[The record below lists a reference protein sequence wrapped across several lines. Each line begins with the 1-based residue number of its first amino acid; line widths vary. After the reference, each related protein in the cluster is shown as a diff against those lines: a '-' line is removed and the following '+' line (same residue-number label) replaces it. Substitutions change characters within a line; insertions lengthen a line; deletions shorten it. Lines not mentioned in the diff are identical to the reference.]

1 MGRLAIVVTA
11 LSVLVVFSG
20 CKSADWEKRYLKKEE
35 ENRALKEAFDLQNER
50 IAEKDAAA
58 EQLRRE
64 MDDTQAEIDALAAE
78 LDSMDGMQPVVTRDA
93 SYEALMADYERLKAA
108 YGDLVRITED
118 GNLEITLPAS
128 INFASGSYKL
138 TSAGQSTLNSV
149 ASDLNSRFPTHR
161 VNIIGHT
168 DNDPIKKSPFKDNH
182 ELGAER
188 ACEVLRHLS
197 KQGVDESRLIAS
209 SMGPNRPIASNA
221 TKEGKSKNRRVEIVV
236 IMPKSTKSTMGGGNT
251 KS

>member
-118 GNLEITLPAS
+118 GNLQITLPAS
-128 INFASGSYKL
+128 INFASGSYAL
-138 TSAGQSTLNSV
+138 TKAGKQTLDSV
-149 ASDLNSRFPTHR
+149 ARELTNEFPNCKIM
-161 VNIIGHT
+161 VIGHT
-168 DNDPIKKSPFKDNH
+168 DSDPIRKSPFKDLL
-182 ELGAER
+182 ELGGER
-188 ACEVLRHLS
+188 AFEVVRYLAS
-197 KQGVDESRLIAS
+197 QGVDRSRLTGS
-209 SMGPNRPIASNA
+209 SRGAQDPVADNA
-221 TKEGKSKNRRVEIVV
+221 TKEGKKKNRRVEIVV
-236 IMPKSTKSTMGGGNT
+236 VMPKITGKLNQ
-251 KS
+251 KN